1 MLRHSLGLVAGL
13 LAFPALY
20 AGIAWAAAEFEEQF
34 SADSLGDPSLLN
46 AVAVILAVGL
56 VCALLCGT
64 RISPLAAL
72 LPGAGLLTAGLWP
85 LINYASMESVLPSW
99 LQTDTTLDPVGPVLS
114 MSLVLGPLLFVSAL
128 APSRWRRWPEEPE
141 MEMGGGSVSRP
152 PLTERVEPAV
162 APRPIG
168 GLTSDDPERTTTPF
182 QRG

>member
-1 MLRHSLGLVAGL
+1 MLRHSLGLIAGL

-34 SADSLGDPSLLN
+34 STDALSDPSLLN

-56 VCALLCGT
+56 VCALLCST

-72 LPGAGLLTAGLWP
+72 VPGAGLLTAGLWP

-99 LQTDTTLDPVGPVLS
+99 LQSTTTLNPVGPVLL
-114 MSLVLGPLLFVSAL
+114 MNLVLGPLLFVSAL
-128 APSRWRRWPEEPE
+128 TPSRWKRWPEEPE
-141 MEMGGGSVSRP
+141 AEMGGAAPLP
-152 PLTERVEPAV
+152 PITERVEPAV
-162 APRPIG
+162 TPRPIG
-168 GLTSDDPERTTTPF
+168 GQASVDPERTTTPF